1 MSDVLTPRPH
11 HEWTEEDGD
20 VLWWLWPI
28 EQAPWVGTPLDLGY
42 TVEVETYLTTSQ
54 AGREAME
61 ISQRTSVG
69 GWPFLEED
77 LHRVFW
83 TRLPDTG
90 PLDVLI
96 RDHIRGGPDPF
107 AESE

>member
-1 MSDVLTPRPH
+1 MLTPRPH

-28 EQAPWVGTPLDLGY
+28 EEAPWVGSPLDLGRVVRADLVLSRY
-42 TVEVETYLTTSQ
+42 LETGPSTHLEWT
-54 AGREAME
+54 
-61 ISQRTSVG
+61 IG
-69 GWPFLEED
+69 GWPFREED

-83 TRLPDTG
+83 TRLPDAA

-96 RDHIRGGPDPF
+96 RDHIRGGPDEP
-107 AESE
+107 

>member
-1 MSDVLTPRPH
+1 MAGDLKPRPH
-11 HEWTEEDGD
+11 HEWDEEDGD

-28 EQAPWVGTPLDLGY
+28 EDAPWVGTPLVLGY
-42 TVEVETYLTTSQ
+42 TVEVRTQLATSQ
-54 AGREAME
+54 TGREPVE
-61 ISQRTSVG
+61 IFHRSSVG

-83 TRLPDTG
+83 TELPDAG

-96 RDHIRGGPDPF
+96 RDHIRGGP
-107 AESE
+107 SEPL